1 MMATIKLYAPSRS
14 HPFDRA
20 AARHLL
26 ERAGFGGPAAE
37 VDELV
42 ALGPRDAVKKL
53 LDYPEP
59 ADEPRPEFL
68 TLAAPDP
75 AELRKLP
82 EAERREKFQEFQ
94 RASRQAVLSLKS
106 WWLSRMITS
115 PHPLEEKL
123 TLFWSGHF
131 ATEAEKVKSGTML
144 YDQNQFLRRNG
155 RGDFRTLLLGISQDP
170 AMLFYLDNQLNR
182 KGHPNEN
189 YARELFELFSLGI
202 GHYTEQDILET
213 ARAFTGWTV
222 RRNGRFGGAGP
233 IGEGGFEVI
242 DAWHDDGQKT
252 VFGQTGN
259 FDGEDI
265 VDLALQQPSCAPFI
279 VRKLWRFFVHDGVGG
294 EETEAIEALAN
305 VFRASGYQLK
315 PILETIFL
323 SELFFS
329 ERQRGAKIK
338 SPAELVVGTA
348 RRLCLQPEGRQA
360 TYLAM
365 AMLTLGQNLM
375 DPPNVAGWAGGEEWI
390 NTSTLLQRYN
400 LINALLNGPSAQ
412 FSGRAG
418 RFAGRRGGFGAQ
430 LTVPEFKTAEELV
443 QLVVDEHLVTPLDAE
458 QQAAVVEW
466 AKSALRERD
475 GAATAY
481 RGVLHLV
488 LSTPNYQAC

>member
-1 MMATIKLYAPSRS
+1 MMATIKLFTPSRS

-26 ERAGFGGPAAE
+26 ERAGFGGTAAE
-37 VDELV
+37 ADELA
-42 ALGPRDAVKKL
+42 ALGPRDAVAKL
-53 LDYPEP
+53 LDYPAP

-75 AELRKLP
+75 TELRQLP
-82 EAERREKFQEFQ
+82 EAERREKFNELQ
-94 RASRQAVLSLKS
+94 RASRQAVLELKT
-106 WWLSRMITS
+106 WWLLRMITT
-115 PHPLEEKL
+115 PRPLEEKL
-123 TLFWSGHF
+123 TLFWHGHF
-131 ATEAEKVKSGTML
+131 ATEAEKVKSPSML
-144 YDQNQFLRRNG
+144 YDQNQFLRRHG
-155 RGDFRTLLLGISQDP
+155 RGNFRDLLLGISQDP
-170 AMLFYLDNQLNR
+170 AMLFYLDNHLNR

-202 GHYTEQDILET
+202 GNYTEQDILET

-233 IGEGGFEVI
+233 VGEGSFQMI
-242 DAWHDDGQKT
+242 DAWHDTGDKT

-279 VRKLWRFFVHDGVGG
+279 VRKLWRFFVHDGIGG
-294 EETEAIEALAN
+294 EETAAIDALAN

-323 SELFFS
+323 SDLFYA
-329 ERQRGAKIK
+329 ERQRGSKIK

-348 RRLCLQPEGRQA
+348 RRLGLRPEGRQA
-360 TYLAM
+360 TFLTFS
-365 AMLTLGQNLM
+365 MLSLGQNLL
-375 DPPNVAGWAGGEEWI
+375 DPPNVAGWAGGQEWI

-400 LINALLNGPSAQ
+400 LMNVLLNGPSAA
-412 FSGRAG
+412 FGGGRGG
-418 RFAGRRGGFGAQ
+418 RFARRGPMAPE
-430 LTVPEFKTAEELV
+430 LPVPKFTTAEELV
-443 QLVVDEHLVTPLDAE
+443 QLVADEHLVTPLDAT
-458 QQAAVVEW
+458 QQAAVVDW
-466 AKSALRERD
+466 ARTALRERD
-475 GAATAY
+475 GADAAY